1 MGDIVEFKFQFYCS
15 TSKGREVRLSGP
27 SPIVLDNFHFKVVIN
42 IIFKRSETTASKVIL
57 PNQFEFVNGRQI
69 QNAIVMAS
77 DCVNCLCKRC
87 YEGNVVLKIDIPRLL
102 IQLFGILSWWF
113 SRLFVFVPLLD
124 IGLLLFLS
132 LLGYPF

>member
-77 DCVNCLCKRC
+77 DCVNCLCKRAMEVMWC
-87 YEGNVVLKIDIPRLL
+87 
-102 IQLFGILSWWF
+102 
-113 SRLFVFVPLLD
+113 
-124 IGLLLFLS
+124 
-132 LLGYPF
+132 

>member
-27 SPIVLDNFHFKVVIN
+27 NPIVLDNFHFKVVIN

-77 DCVNCLCKRC
+77 DCVNCLYKRS
-87 YEGNVVLKIDIPRLL
+87 YGGNVVLKIDIPRLL
-102 IQLFGILSWWF
+102 IQLFGILSWRF
-113 SRLFVFVPLLD
+113 SRLLVFVPLLE
-124 IGLLLFLS
+124 IRLLLFLS
-132 LLGYPF
+132 LQ